1 MWGCLSSQGGTW
13 SLGVTAASPWAA
25 ALAQHE
31 AEELRHRSR
40 QRARGRISLVVPRFP
55 PPAGVGSRPSGHVT
69 RSSSYLALACVPVVC
84 LVIKTLIWPSQ
95 RKSNFFSLRTG
106 AFGTEARVRRTSS
119 SRLLAY
125 PSRGVC
131 SQAVR
136 GSHRSCC
143 LVMDVSAD
151 RGGGAPGV
159 LSLLC
164 VAAGGP
170 PRRLSPA
177 SRWRPSERVCPAA
190 PRCARAHSFALR
202 GSRAAG
208 SALSPVV
215 QMRTLRLGKVLPR
228 GRSWGLDPGP
238 DRGAVALTPWDARVV
253 SPRRRTSRC
262 ALLSRRPSWSSSTPA
277 CGTSL
282 PWGRTTRRRWQVR
295 LAVLAAGTEGVGG
308 GPCWGVSRSPALAV
322 RVRLPQPEARV
333 AGRVP
338 SPGPGWG
345 CAAQPWWSLP

>member
-106 AFGTEARVRRTSS
+106 AVGTEARVRRTSS

-143 LVMDVSAD
+143 LVMDTIMEQFNPSLRNFIAM
-151 RGGGAPGV
+151 GKNYEKALAGV
-159 LSLLC
+159 TY
-164 VAAGGP
+164 AAKGYFDALVKMGE
-170 PRRLSPA
+170 LA
-177 SRWRPSERVCPAA
+177 SESQ
-190 PRCARAHSFALR
+190 
-202 GSRAAG
+202 GSKE
-208 SALSPVV
+208 
-215 QMRTLRLGKVLPR
+215 LGKAPAQQR
-228 GRSWGLDPGP
+228 APRSWGCHCPQADLGP
-238 DRGAVALTPWDARVV
+238 PSCV
-253 SPRRRTSRC
+253 SSFFGVQFSPSRK
-262 ALLSRRPSWSSSTPA
+262 
-277 CGTSL
+277 
-282 PWGRTTRRRWQVR
+282 
-295 LAVLAAGTEGVGG
+295 E
-308 GPCWGVSRSPALAV
+308 
-322 RVRLPQPEARV
+322 RLPQMSCPQ
-333 AGRVP
+333 GR
-338 SPGPGWG
+338 GG
-345 CAAQPWWSLP
+345 CGVHGC

>member
-106 AFGTEARVRRTSS
+106 AVGTEARVRRTSS

-190 PRCARAHSFALR
+190 PVLRVLTRLLCEAPGQQVLLLAPLCRCERCGSGRFFLGDGAGVWTR
-202 GSRAAG
+202 GLTVAPWPG
-208 SALSPVV
+208 
-215 QMRTLRLGKVLPR
+215 PR
-228 GRSWGLDPGP
+228 GTPAWSPLAAAPHAVLCSLADHH
-238 DRGAVALTPWDARVV
+238 GAV
-253 SPRRRTSRC
+253 
-262 ALLSRRPSWSSSTPA
+262 
-277 CGTSL
+277 
-282 PWGRTTRRRWQVR
+282 Q
-295 LAVLAAGTEGVGG
+295 
-308 GPCWGVSRSPALAV
+308 
-322 RVRLPQPEARV
+322 PQPAELHCHGEELREG
-333 AGRVP
+333 AGR
-338 SPGPGWG
+338 
-345 CAAQPWWSLP
+345 